1 MHQFIKGMMSY
12 FIVQDAILFNYYC
25 MILLR
30 KFTFPF
36 PDDTDEAFDAEQPE
50 DG

>member
-1 MHQFIKGMMSY
+1 MHQFIKGMRPY
-12 FIVQDAILFNYYC
+12 FIVQVAILFNYYC

-30 KFTFPF
+30 KFPF

-50 DG
+50 NG